1 MSKDSSVATLGED
14 QDTKTADAAEQ
25 AAKASAGGRAPS
37 KAGNKPA
44 AKDGLDQT
52 LVNQGFS
59 GERVTVSLP
68 AARDDEQDFVFVSVN
83 TIGFQIPRGKP
94 FSVPVEVC
102 EVLDNAVEKRYGRDG
117 VGRDV
122 PRHPYSVR

>member
-14 QDTKTADAAEQ
+14 TPDTKAAEAAEQ
-25 AAKASAGGRAPS
+25 ATKATGGGKPKD
-37 KAGNKPA
+37 KAGN
-44 AKDGLDQT
+44 KDGLDQT
-52 LVNQGFS
+52 LINQGFS
-59 GERVTVSLP
+59 GKRVMISLP

-102 EVLDNAVEKRYGRDG
+102 EVLDNAVEQRYGRDG
-117 VGRDV
+117 VGREV